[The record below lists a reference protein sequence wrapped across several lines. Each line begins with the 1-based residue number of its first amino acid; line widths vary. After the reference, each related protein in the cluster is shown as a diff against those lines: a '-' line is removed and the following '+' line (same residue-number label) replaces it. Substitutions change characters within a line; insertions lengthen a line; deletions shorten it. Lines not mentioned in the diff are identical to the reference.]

1 MKHGPNAMVLE
12 DYGLDAAGE
21 NRRFTE
27 GLFRYVLAGPG
38 QSLCDAFDRLEHAP
52 QVQIMSRHPRRGLLG
67 GRVAL
72 HSDEGHGYWDL
83 TKVRNDM
90 FVVVA
95 NFTYNNTRMEVV
107 PGDGLVQFNFKLCG
121 DMTLAVNPTQALR
134 WDRPSLL
141 VWVQPTGVDIN
152 EWTAPMA
159 QERYVAISVH
169 PEFFCEHFLSASS
182 DANSKQIERF
192 LFNQKNKLDFRQ
204 IPLSSQSFDLVSR
217 LLNNPFMGALA
228 LVNTEGL
235 ALELLCCAADSLLSV
250 DNQDCEMQTNK
261 ALGRLYTA
269 RNLLMRTFA
278 SVPNVG
284 ELARFVGMSER
295 SLIRGFK
302 SAFNET
308 LFEFSL
314 RCRMQHA
321 LSLLCDR
328 NWSIARTSEAVG
340 YVHPTSFATAFRRH
354 YGVPPIDVKRRA
366 VTQAQSSD
374 AVRVPRPTR
383 RR

>member
-1 MKHGPNAMVLE
+1 MVLE
-12 DYGLDAAGE
+12 DYELDAAGK

-27 GLFRYVLAGPG
+27 GLFRCVLAGPG
-38 QSLCDAFDRLEHAP
+38 QSLCDAFDVLDHAS
-52 QVQIMSRHPRRGLLG
+52 QVQIMSRHTKRGLLG
-67 GRVAL
+67 GRIAL
-72 HSDEGHGYWDL
+72 NSHEGHGYWDL
-83 TKVRNDM
+83 TRVRNDIY
-90 FVVVA
+90 VVVA
-95 NFTYNNTRMEVV
+95 NFTYNNSRVELV

-141 VWVQPTGVDIN
+141 VWVQPMGVDIS

-159 QERYVAISVH
+159 QERYVAISVR
-169 PEFFCEHFLSASS
+169 PDFFCEHFLSGGS
-182 DANSKQIERF
+182 DTISKQIERF
-192 LFNQKNKLDFRQ
+192 LFNTNNELDFRQ

-217 LLNNPFMGALA
+217 LLNNPFIGNLA

-235 ALELLCCAADSLLSV
+235 ALELLCCAANSLLSV
-250 DNQDCEMQTNK
+250 YNEDCKMQTK
-261 ALGRLYTA
+261 RALSSLYTA

-278 SVPNVG
+278 PVPSIG
-284 ELARFVGMSER
+284 ELARYVGMSER

-302 SAFNET
+302 SAFKET

-314 RCRMQHA
+314 RCRMRHA

-340 YVHPTSFATAFRRH
+340 YAHPTSFATAFRRH
-354 YGVPPIDVKRRA
+354 YGMPPMDVKRRK
-366 VTQAQSSD
+366 D
-374 AVRVPRPTR
+374 L
-383 RR
+383 